1 MPQRCLLPKYQTRPD
16 AQPIKTYNSVQTWA
30 NNQFGGEKKGLVKP
44 AYQET
49 ITGWVTLL
57 ERNPTATDSTIPEII
72 ASISFD
78 F

>member
-1 MPQRCLLPKYQTRPD
+1 
-16 AQPIKTYNSVQTWA
+16 
-30 NNQFGGEKKGLVKP
+30 
-44 AYQET
+44 
-49 ITGWVTLL
+49 LL

>member
-16 AQPIKTYNSVQTWA
+16 AQPIKTYNSVQTGA
-30 NNQFGGEKKGLVKP
+30 NKQFGGEKKGLVKP

-49 ITGWVTLL
+49 IAGWVTLL
-57 ERNPTATDSTIPEII
+57 ERNPTETDSTIPEII

-78 F
+78 L